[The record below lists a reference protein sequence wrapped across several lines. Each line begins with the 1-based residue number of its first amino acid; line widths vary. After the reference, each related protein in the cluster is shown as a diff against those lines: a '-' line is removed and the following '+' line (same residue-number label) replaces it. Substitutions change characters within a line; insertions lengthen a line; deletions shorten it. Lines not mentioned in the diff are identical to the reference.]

1 MSLSSIAKQGNFF
14 YHVPHVLDANDPDAE
29 GQYIGGGGDELHS
42 FSCPCVPCGTEYAR
56 LDLLLKKQRMMEAEE

>member
-29 GQYIGGGGDELHS
+29 GQYIGSELHS
-42 FSCPCVPCGTEYAR
+42 FSCPCRPCKAENDR
-56 LDLLLKKQRMMEAEE
+56 LDLRLKANRAER

>member
-29 GQYIGGGGDELHS
+29 GLEIDGELHS
-42 FSCPCVPCGTEYAR
+42 FTCPCRPCKAFNDR
-56 LDLLLKKQRMMEAEE
+56 LDLLLKKHMMMETEE